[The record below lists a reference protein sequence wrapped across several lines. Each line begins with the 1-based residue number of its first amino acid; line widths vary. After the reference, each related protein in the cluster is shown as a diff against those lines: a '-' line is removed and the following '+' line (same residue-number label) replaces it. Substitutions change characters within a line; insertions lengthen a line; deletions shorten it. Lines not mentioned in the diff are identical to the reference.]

1 MVVLIGIK
9 SVPGN
14 TNPILRKWVKNSHG
28 KNKILINEI
37 LIDEITWYVS
47 MAKTRGFFLAN
58 TMRIIKEICFWN
70 KT

>member
-14 TNPILRKWVKNSHG
+14 TNPILRKWVKSSHG

-37 LIDEITWYVS
+37 LIDEIT
-47 MAKTRGFFLAN
+47 
-58 TMRIIKEICFWN
+58 
-70 KT
+70 